1 MKKIIFGLL
10 LLVGGALF
18 LINHLAEI
26 TSDATDK
33 VSNKALSQLI
43 ATGNKPEQNQPTT
56 NAQVAEDKSIS
67 EQVVTPLMKPLMDD
81 IRKITD
87 KRSLSNAEQIESST
101 KNNTTTKPPIAT
113 IKIYDKKTNKEII
126 IETQTTLE
134 ARQQAITT
142 QQKEEQQ
149 QKDAR
154 FRAYYQKSEKC
165 LSPTDNETRV
175 TCGNEYIRAKAKFE
189 ELYQQGKFKN

>member
-33 VSNKALSQLI
+33 VSNNALSQLI

-56 NAQVAEDKSIS
+56 NAKVAEDKSIS

-165 LSPTDNETRV
+165 LSPSDNETRV
-175 TCGNEYIRAKAKFE
+175 ACGNEYIRAKAKFE
-189 ELYQQGKFKN
+189 ELYQQEKFKN